1 MAGQMTRLLCAALF
15 VSFLPNPA
23 WARRARTPGHI
34 PDAVVEVLLMVGLLA
49 AILFLA
55 YVVFGRR

>member
-1 MAGQMTRLLCAALF
+1 MTRLLCAVLF
-15 VSFLPNPA
+15 VSFPPHPA

-34 PDAVVEVLLMVGLLA
+34 PDVVFEVLLMVGLIA